1 MSRST
6 NLTAALGVVLP
17 FAMALTAGTALADA
31 CDYRLSQTIASR
43 APMLAAAAT
52 DAALNK
58 RFDPT
63 ATDFLTLVD
72 DSTGMSMVGAVVAGA
87 KAASA
92 LGAAETALGA
102 GTAVLASPAIGVAA
116 GVAALGIAG
125 VEGVCRFKAERITDY
140 YEVLAVLAA
149 VSETADRDFFQLQLG
164 PPRKKAAMV
173 EIWDAK
179 EGLRKQYRVA
189 DLFLAKGELRLNRW
203 GLNKSLGMLM
213 QFDGAT
219 PQMEPLSA
227 LKPQP

>member
-1 MSRST
+1 MSRT
-6 NLTAALGVVLP
+6 LNVTFTLGVALSFVLS
-17 FAMALTAGTALADA
+17 AGGAWADA

-102 GTAVLASPAIGVAA
+102 GTAVLSSPAIGVAA

-125 VEGVCRFKAERITDY
+125 MEGVCRFKAERITDY

-179 EGLRKQYRVA
+179 EGVRKQYRVA

-219 PQMEPLSA
+219 PELEPLSA